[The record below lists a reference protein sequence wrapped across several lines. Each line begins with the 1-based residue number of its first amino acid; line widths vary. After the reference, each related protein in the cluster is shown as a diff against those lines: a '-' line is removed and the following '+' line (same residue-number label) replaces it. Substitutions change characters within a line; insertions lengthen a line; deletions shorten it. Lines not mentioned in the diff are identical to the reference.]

1 MAVTP
6 DLRFRLSADAVRD
19 VCARPAVLLA
29 LADAVPAA
37 AVRSEADRRRAVGDG
52 VARALELAL
61 DPGRGEVPLLDEAE
75 RRMWEPVAPELARL
89 LQRVGP
95 EGLFAYWVV
104 DGATR
109 REAWRADAERRRR
122 ERLDE
127 LPIDTAAGVDRDPI
141 DLRRFR
147 LEVEQAVDAT
157 AARTGLPDDL
167 VYDVVT
173 RDVSYAEAGRRTG
186 RTANGIWMALARVRP
201 EQRAGWRRT

>member
-1 MAVTP
+1 MCSS
-6 DLRFRLSADAVRD
+6 DL
-19 VCARPAVLLA
+19 
-29 LADAVPAA
+29 
-37 AVRSEADRRRAVGDG
+37 
-52 VARALELAL
+52 
-61 DPGRGEVPLLDEAE
+61 
-75 RRMWEPVAPELARL
+75 PELARL

-201 EQRAGWRRT
+201 EWRDVAERGRAAGLGGGVLVRTAEDRKSTRLNSSH